1 MAAQSSEIDE
11 TMKKLTSHPGVIGF
25 LVTNAD
31 GIPIRSSL
39 DHAEAVQ
46 YAGLLTLLAT
56 KARAAVR
63 ELDSQN
69 DVTFLRLRSK
79 KHEIL
84 VAPDKEYLLMVIQN
98 PQVKS

>member
-1 MAAQSSEIDE
+1 MTRSPP
-11 TMKKLTSHPGVIGF
+11 MTSLALH
-25 LVTNAD
+25 
-31 GIPIRSSL
+31 RL

-56 KARAAVR
+56 KSRAAVR

-84 VAPDKEYLLMVIQN
+84 VAPDKEYILMVIQQ
-98 PQVKS
+98 PQVKV

>member
-1 MAAQSSEIDE
+1 M
-11 TMKKLTSHPGVIGF
+11 
-25 LVTNAD
+25 
-31 GIPIRSSL
+31 
-39 DHAEAVQ
+39 Q

-56 KARAAVR
+56 KSRAAVR

-84 VAPDKEYLLMVIQN
+84 VAPDKVSLGQVTAVVVTVYHAGVIR
-98 PQVKS
+98 PARVLEP